1 MEVKKKIGVKYCGGC
16 NPTYERVEII
26 QQVQSSLGD
35 RYIFLSSKQK
45 GLNGLLLI
53 NGCPR
58 SCAIKKFDQE
68 ETAYFSISG
77 ENDFGLLINWLKAL
91 DKQRKF

>member
-1 MEVKKKIGVKYCGGC
+1 MKVKKKIGVKYCGGC
-16 NPTYERVEII
+16 NPTYERVEVI

-35 RYIFLSSKQK
+35 RFLFLSFEQK

-53 NGCPR
+53 NGCLR
-58 SCAIKKFDQE
+58 SCAIQCFDQE

-77 ENDFGLLINWLKAL
+77 ENDFGMLIDWLKAL
-91 DKQRKF
+91 DK

>member
-1 MEVKKKIGVKYCGGC
+1 MEIKKKIGVKYCGGC
-16 NPTYERVEII
+16 NPTYERVEMIH
-26 QQVQSSLGD
+26 QVQSSLGD
-35 RYIFLSSKQK
+35 RFHFLSFEQQ

-58 SCAIKKFDQE
+58 SCAINHFDHQ

-77 ENDFGLLINWLKAL
+77 EHDFGLLMDWLTAL
-91 DKQRKF
+91 DK